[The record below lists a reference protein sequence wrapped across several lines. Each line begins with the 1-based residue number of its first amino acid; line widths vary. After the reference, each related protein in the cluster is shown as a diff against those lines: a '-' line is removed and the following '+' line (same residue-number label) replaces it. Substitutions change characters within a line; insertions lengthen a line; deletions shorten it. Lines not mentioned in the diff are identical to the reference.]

1 MLNRFCTVTGHDIEA
16 IAAEVGYADG
26 STLRTL
32 LRQRFGRGVRE
43 IRAELL

>member
-1 MLNRFCTVTGHDIEA
+1 MLNRFCTV
-16 IAAEVGYADG
+16 AAMTLKPLQPKSVML
-26 STLRTL
+26 TLRTL